1 MISVVDDLPVY
12 YESYGEGRPLVFLP
26 GWGNA
31 NGEAQDVHEPVFEQH
46 PDWRR
51 IYLDPPGTGN
61 TPSRP
66 WIKDQDGMLDVIA
79 RVIDDLVG
87 SSGSGA
93 TGSAAAGS
101 GAAGWGATGSA
112 ATGSAAAG
120 SAVAGSGVA
129 GSGVTGSFAIA
140 GTSAGG
146 LHARGIVRR
155 DPARILGLLLRVP
168 GVVVDRTQRTLPEYR
183 PLIAEPRFSSDEDP
197 RPLLHTPEYLEA
209 HREKQRRFYLPAEE
223 QADLEFLGAIQRDV
237 STYSLSMDPAARLE
251 APTLIV
257 TGRQDTMTGYADAW
271 SLLGDYPRATY
282 AVLDRADH
290 DLPVQNHALYRALV
304 SDWLTRV
311 EEMADAS

>member
-1 MISVVDDLPVY
+1 MGSVGCVISVVDDLPVY
-12 YESYGEGRPLVFLP
+12 YESYGEGRPIVFLP

-31 NGEAQDVHEPVFEQH
+31 NGEAQDVHEPLFDEY
-46 PDWRR
+46 PGWRR

-66 WIKDQDGMLDVIA
+66 WITDQDAMLDVIA
-79 RVIDDLVG
+79 RVIDDILGLG
-87 SSGSGA
+87 SGGSTAGGSGSG
-93 TGSAAAGS
+93 GSGSGGSRTAGS
-101 GAAGWGATGSA
+101 LAL
-112 ATGSAAAG
+112 
-120 SAVAGSGVA
+120 
-129 GSGVTGSFAIA
+129 A

-155 DPARILGLLLRVP
+155 DAARILGLLLRVP
-168 GVVVDRTQRTLPEYR
+168 GVVVDRAERTLPEYK
-183 PLIAEPRFSSDEDP
+183 PLIADPRFSSDEDP

-223 QADLEFLGAIQRDV
+223 KADLEFLGTIQRDP
-237 STYSLSMDPAARLE
+237 STYTLSTDPAARLE

-257 TGRQDTMTGYADAW
+257 TGRQDTTTGYADAW
-271 SLLGDYPRATY
+271 SLLDDYPRATY

-290 DLPVQNHALYRALV
+290 DLPIQNHTLYRALV
-304 SDWLTRV
+304 SDWLTRM